1 MSRTLLP
8 FHSDD
13 ISALARS
20 LKGQLA
26 NCESQPSH
34 LELLNMLARA
44 NGYRNFQHYRASLP
58 AEALLEGHPP
68 APEPEPVDLARIRLL
83 LRMFDPGGKLAH
95 WPSKRSRQELCLW
108 VIWSKLPAR
117 QVFAEKEINLLLN
130 DCHLFGD
137 HALLRRWLCDYG
149 MMTRTR
155 DGREYR
161 RVEKVPPAEAIELI
175 RRLGRVQAGKH
186 SGGQGPALHG
196 TTKR

>member
-1 MSRTLLP
+1 MSRTPLP

-20 LKGQLA
+20 IKGQLT

-34 LELLNMLARA
+34 LELLNMLVRA
-44 NGYRNFQHYRASLP
+44 NGYRNFQHYRAQL
-58 AEALLEGHPP
+58 AARDRLESRPP
-68 APEPEPVDLARIRLL
+68 APQPEPIDFVRVKRLL
-83 LRMFDPGGKLAH
+83 RIFDPVGRLER

-117 QVFAEKEINLLLN
+117 QVFTEKEINLLLN
-130 DCHLFGD
+130 DQHLFGD

-149 MMTRTR
+149 MMSRTR

-161 RVEKVPPAEAIELI
+161 RVEKRPPAEAIELI
-175 RRLGRVQAGKH
+175 RQLRTAQIA
-186 SGGQGPALHG
+186 
-196 TTKR
+196 

>member
-34 LELLNMLARA
+34 LELLNMLVRA
-44 NGYRNFQHYRASLP
+44 NGYRNFQHYRAQLMTRDR
-58 AEALLEGHPP
+58 LENSPP
-68 APEPEPVDLARIRLL
+68 EPQPEPVDFARIKRS
-83 LRMFDPGGKLAH
+83 LRMFDQEGKLVR

-108 VIWSKLPAR
+108 VIWSRLPVG
-117 QVFAEKEINLLLN
+117 QVFTEKEINRVLN
-130 DCHLFGD
+130 DNHLFGD

-149 MMTRTR
+149 MMSRTR

-161 RVEKVPPAEAIELI
+161 RVERRPPAEALELI
-175 RRLGRVQAGKH
+175 RQLRAAQDG
-186 SGGQGPALHG
+186 
-196 TTKR
+196 

>member
-34 LELLNMLARA
+34 LELCNMLVRA
-44 NGYRNFQHYRASLP
+44 NGYRNFQHYRAQL
-58 AEALLEGHPP
+58 AARDLLESRPP
-68 APEPEPVDLARIRLL
+68 APEPEPVDFVRIKRL
-83 LRMFDPGGKLAH
+83 LRMFDPEGKLMR
-95 WPSKRSRQELCLW
+95 WPSKRSQQELCLW

-117 QVFAEKEINLLLN
+117 HVFTEKEINLLLN
-130 DCHLFGD
+130 DNHLFGD

-149 MMTRTR
+149 MMSRTR

-161 RVEKVPPAEAIELI
+161 RVEKRPPSEALELI
-175 RRLGRVQAGKH
+175 RRLQSAHTG
-186 SGGQGPALHG
+186 
-196 TTKR
+196 

>member
-34 LELLNMLARA
+34 LELLNMLVRA
-44 NGYRNFQHYRASLP
+44 NGYRNFQHYRAQL
-58 AEALLEGHPP
+58 AARDLLENRPL
-68 APEPEPVDLARIRLL
+68 APESEFVDFVRIKRL
-83 LRMFDPGGKLAH
+83 LRMFDPEGKLMR
-95 WPSKRSRQELCLW
+95 WPSKRSQQELCLW

-117 QVFAEKEINLLLN
+117 HVFTEKEINLLLN
-130 DCHLFGD
+130 DNHLFGD
-137 HALLRRWLCDYG
+137 HPLLRRWLCDYG
-149 MMTRTR
+149 MMSRTR

-161 RVEKVPPAEAIELI
+161 RAEKRPPAEALELI
-175 RRLGRVQAGKH
+175 RQLGSAQ
-186 SGGQGPALHG
+186 GG
-196 TTKR
+196 

>member
-26 NCESQPSH
+26 NCESQPSR
-34 LELLNMLARA
+34 LELLNMLVRA
-44 NGYRNFQHYRASLP
+44 NGYRNFQHYRAQL
-58 AEALLEGHPP
+58 AAQDRLESRPP
-68 APEPEPVDLARIRLL
+68 ALEPEPVDLVPVRRLL
-83 LRMFDPGGKLAH
+83 GMFDPEGKLAR
-95 WPSKRSRQELCLW
+95 WPSKRSQQELCLW

-117 QVFAEKEINLLLN
+117 QVLTEKEINLLLN
-130 DCHLFGD
+130 DNHLFGD

-149 MMTRTR
+149 MMNRTR

-161 RVEKVPPAEAIELI
+161 RVEKRPPAGALELI
-175 RRLGRVQAGKH
+175 RHLRSAQAG
-186 SGGQGPALHG
+186 
-196 TTKR
+196 

>member
-13 ISALARS
+13 ISTLARS

-34 LELLNMLARA
+34 LELLNMLVRA
-44 NGYRNFQHYRASLP
+44 NGYRNFQHYRAQL
-58 AEALLEGHPP
+58 AARDQLESCPP
-68 APEPEPVDLARIRLL
+68 APEPEPVDFVRIKRL
-83 LRMFDPGGKLAH
+83 LRMFDPEGKLVR
-95 WPSKRSRQELCLW
+95 WPSKRSQQELCLW

-117 QVFAEKEINLLLN
+117 QVFTEKEINLLLN
-130 DCHLFGD
+130 DNHLFGD

-149 MMTRTR
+149 MMSRTR

-161 RVEKVPPAEAIELI
+161 RVEKRPPAEALELI
-175 RRLGRVQAGKH
+175 RQLRAAQ
-186 SGGQGPALHG
+186 GG
-196 TTKR
+196 